1 MILMEPRLE
10 NVEAHKQLNQ
20 LLVIQNFKNNKIKM
34 DNLKELRDHYLVVI
48 IK

>member
-1 MILMEPRLE
+1 MEQKLE

-34 DNLKELRDHYLVVI
+34 DNHNQRRDHCLVVI